1 MIHSNGW
8 RQYNIWEHSA
18 TVRELYAR
26 RCRLQ
31 AEEMTCHQQA
41 VTLLQPRVSPGDT
54 LLDVGCGSGYFFHSL
69 RKRTVPVDYWGI
81 DATAALIEIGQ
92 QHLPTFGLPTHHL
105 HPMRIE
111 DLGGKFDH
119 VVCINVISNLDN
131 YHRPLERL
139 LNTARKTVILRE
151 SLATMGDYA
160 YVRDRFLDDGVELKV
175 HVNTYPVQE
184 VCDFIRAYGFQVE
197 SIPDQRTGDVP
208 EMVIG
213 YPHHWRFLVAVRQ
226 QEGDS

>member
-8 RQYNIWEHSA
+8 HQYNIWEHSA
-18 TVRELYAR
+18 TVRDLYGR
-26 RCRLQ
+26 RCRLE

-41 VTLLQPRVSPGDT
+41 VTLLKPYVSPGDT

-69 RKRTVPVDYWGI
+69 RKGTVPVEYWGI
-81 DATAALIEIGQ
+81 DATAVLIDIGQ
-92 QHLPTFGLPTHHL
+92 QHLPTFGLPAHQL
-105 HPMRIE
+105 QPMRIE
-111 DLGGKFDH
+111 DLGGKADH
-119 VVCINVISNLDN
+119 VVCINVLSNLDN

-139 LNTARKTVILRE
+139 LNTAQKTVILRE
-151 SLATMGDYA
+151 SLAPVGDYA
-160 YVRDRFLDDGVELKV
+160 YVRDRFLDDGVDLKV

-184 VCDFIRAYGFQVE
+184 VCDFIRSYGFQVE

-226 QEGDS
+226 QEAGN